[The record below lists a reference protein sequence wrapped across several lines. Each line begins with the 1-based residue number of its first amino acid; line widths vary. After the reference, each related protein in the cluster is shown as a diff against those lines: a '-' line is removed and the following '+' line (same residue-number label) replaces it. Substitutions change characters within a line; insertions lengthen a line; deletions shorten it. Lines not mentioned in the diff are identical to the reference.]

1 MLSVEGIVVHIFLG
15 TCESELHLLSGQ
27 SGDGECIIGTIQ
39 RLTPK
44 VDENSEE
51 RGFRVWRVGERF
63 GKAALGIGIPHLLDQ
78 AGL

>member
-1 MLSVEGIVVHIFLG
+1 MGCCCFIKEGRADFPAAVSRDPFCLLSVEGVVVHIFLG

-44 VDENSEE
+44 V
-51 RGFRVWRVGERF
+51 RVRWGQDLMGR
-63 GKAALGIGIPHLLDQ
+63 
-78 AGL
+78 